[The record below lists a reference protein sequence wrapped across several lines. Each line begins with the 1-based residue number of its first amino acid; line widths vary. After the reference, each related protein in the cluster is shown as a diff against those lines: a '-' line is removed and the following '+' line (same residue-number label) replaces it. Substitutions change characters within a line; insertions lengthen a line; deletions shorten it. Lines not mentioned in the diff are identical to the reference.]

1 MSAYASPILFA
12 VLMWWF
18 LTGAI
23 LWLNHRPR
31 HTHAWSFGAMSL
43 ALLLAL
49 WGIAATAGAESEA
62 SAYGAFSAAL
72 VVWGWQEMAFYMGYV
87 AGPRRTPGPPSIR
100 GLARFGAAAATNLWH
115 EAAIVAGAAAIA
127 WLTAGAPN
135 RIALWTYLVLWGMN
149 LSARL
154 NLFLGVRN
162 LHAEFLP
169 EHLRYLGS
177 FFRRAPMNALFPVA
191 MLLATGFLLVLLH
204 PAVTESA
211 SAFKRSGHTMLATL
225 MALAILE
232 HGFLMLPLP
241 SAALWA
247 WGLPARRP
255 PDPDTG
261 PRPAGDIA

>member
-1 MSAYASPILFA
+1 MSDYAAPILYA
-12 VLMWWF
+12 VVIWWF

-31 HTHAWSFGAMSL
+31 RTHAWSFGATTL
-43 ALLLAL
+43 AAVVAL
-49 WGIAATAGAESEA
+49 WVVAWSATQESEA
-62 SAYGAFSAAL
+62 GAYAAFTAAL
-72 VVWGWQEMAFYMGYV
+72 IVWGWQEMAFYMGYL
-87 AGPRRTPGPPSIR
+87 AGPRRTPGLATDR

-115 EAAIVAGAAAIA
+115 EAAIILGFAAIA
-127 WLTAGAPN
+127 WLTAGCPN
-135 RIALWTYLVLWGMN
+135 RMALWTYLVLWGMN

-162 LHAEFLP
+162 LNAEFLP
-169 EHLRYLGS
+169 DHLRYLGS

-191 MLLATGFLLVLLH
+191 MILATGFLLVLLH

-211 SAFKRSGHTMLATL
+211 SAFKRSGHTMMATL

-241 SAALWA
+241 SAALWG

-255 PDPDTG
+255 GADAAP
-261 PRPAGDIA
+261 

>member
-1 MSAYASPILFA
+1 MSDYAAPIVYA
-12 VLMWWF
+12 VVIWWF

-31 HTHAWSFGAMSL
+31 RTHAWSFGATTV
-43 ALLLAL
+43 ALFGAL
-49 WGIAATAGAESEA
+49 WVIAWSTTQESEA
-62 SAYGAFSAAL
+62 GAYAAFTAAL
-72 VVWGWQEMAFYMGYV
+72 IVWGWQEMAFYMGYV
-87 AGPRRTPGPPSIR
+87 AGPRRTPGSATDR

-115 EAAIVAGAAAIA
+115 EAAIILGFAAIA
-127 WLTAGAPN
+127 WLTAGGPN
-135 RIALWTYLVLWGMN
+135 RMALWTYLVLWGMN

-191 MLLATGFLLVLLH
+191 MILATGFLLVLLH

-211 SAFKRSGHTMLATL
+211 SAFKRSGHTMMATL

-241 SAALWA
+241 SAALWG

-255 PDPDTG
+255 GADAAP
-261 PRPAGDIA
+261 

>member
-1 MSAYASPILFA
+1 MSDYAAPILYA
-12 VLMWWF
+12 VVIWWF

-31 HTHAWSFGAMSL
+31 RTHAWSFGATTV
-43 ALLLAL
+43 ALFGAL
-49 WGIAATAGAESEA
+49 WVIAWSATQESEA
-62 SAYGAFSAAL
+62 GAYAAFTAAL
-72 VVWGWQEMAFYMGYV
+72 IVWGWQEMAFYMGYV
-87 AGPRRTPGPPSIR
+87 AGPRRTPGLATDR

-115 EAAIVAGAAAIA
+115 EAAIILGFAAIF
-127 WLTAGAPN
+127 WLTAGGPN
-135 RIALWTYLVLWGMN
+135 RMALWTYLVLWGMN

-162 LHAEFLP
+162 LNAEFLP

-191 MLLATGFLLVLLH
+191 MILATGFLLVLLH

-211 SAFKRSGHTMLATL
+211 SAFKRSGHTMMATL

-241 SAALWA
+241 SAALWG

-255 PDPDTG
+255 GADAAP
-261 PRPAGDIA
+261 

>member
-1 MSAYASPILFA
+1 MSDYAAPILYA
-12 VLMWWF
+12 VVIWWF

-31 HTHAWSFGAMSL
+31 RTHAWSFGATTV
-43 ALLLAL
+43 ALFGAL
-49 WGIAATAGAESEA
+49 WVIGWSTSQESEA
-62 SAYGAFSAAL
+62 GAYAAFTAAL
-72 VVWGWQEMAFYMGYV
+72 IVWGWQEMAFYMGYV
-87 AGPRRTPGPPSIR
+87 TGPRRTPGSATDR

-115 EAAIVAGAAAIA
+115 EAAIILGFAAIA
-127 WLTAGAPN
+127 WLTAGGPN
-135 RIALWTYLVLWGMN
+135 RMALWTYLVLWGMN

-191 MLLATGFLLVLLH
+191 MILATGFLLVLLH
-204 PAVTESA
+204 PAVIESA
-211 SAFKRSGHTMLATL
+211 SAFKRSGHTMMATL

-241 SAALWA
+241 SAALWG

-255 PDPDTG
+255 GADTA
-261 PRPAGDIA
+261 P

>member
-1 MSAYASPILFA
+1 MSDYAAPILYA
-12 VLMWWF
+12 VVIWWF

-31 HTHAWSFGAMSL
+31 RTHAWSFGATTV
-43 ALLLAL
+43 ALIGAL
-49 WGIAATAGAESEA
+49 WVIAWSAAQESEA
-62 SAYGAFSAAL
+62 GAYAAFTAAL
-72 VVWGWQEMAFYMGYV
+72 IVWGWQEMAFYMGYV
-87 AGPRRTPGPPSIR
+87 AGPRRTPGVPTDR

-115 EAAIVAGAAAIA
+115 EAAIILGFAAIA
-127 WLTAGAPN
+127 WLTAGGPN
-135 RIALWTYLVLWGMN
+135 RMALWTYLVLWGMN

-191 MLLATGFLLVLLH
+191 MILATGFLLVLLH

-211 SAFKRSGHTMLATL
+211 SAFKRSGHTMMATL

-241 SAALWA
+241 SAALWG

-255 PDPDTG
+255 GADAAP
-261 PRPAGDIA
+261 

>member
-1 MSAYASPILFA
+1 MSDYAAPILYA
-12 VLMWWF
+12 VVIWWF

-31 HTHAWSFGAMSL
+31 RTHVWSFGATTVAL
-43 ALLLAL
+43 AGAL
-49 WGIAATAGAESEA
+49 WIISWSTSQESEA
-62 SAYGAFSAAL
+62 GAYAAFTAGL
-72 VVWGWQEMAFYMGYV
+72 IVWGWQEMAFYMGYV
-87 AGPRRTPGPPSIR
+87 AGPRRTPGSATDR

-115 EAAIVAGAAAIA
+115 EAAIILGFAAIA
-127 WLTAGAPN
+127 WLTAGGPN
-135 RIALWTYLVLWGMN
+135 RMALWTYLVLWGMN

-191 MLLATGFLLVLLH
+191 MILATGFLLVLLH
-204 PAVTESA
+204 PAVTEST
-211 SAFKRSGHTMLATL
+211 SAFKRSGHTMMATL

-241 SAALWA
+241 SAALWG

-255 PDPDTG
+255 GADAAP
-261 PRPAGDIA
+261 

>member
-1 MSAYASPILFA
+1 MSTYAAPILYA
-12 VLMWWF
+12 VVIWWF
-18 LTGAI
+18 LTGVI

-31 HTHAWSFGAMSL
+31 RTHAWSFAATSL
-43 ALLLAL
+43 ALLGAF
-49 WGIAATAGAESEA
+49 WAIARSAGAESEA
-62 SAYGAFSAAL
+62 GAYAAFTAAL
-72 VVWGWQEMAFYMGYV
+72 IVWGWQEMAFYMGYLT
-87 AGPRRTPGPPSIR
+87 GPRRTAETPAAQ

-115 EAAIVAGAAAIA
+115 EAAIILGAVAVAY
-127 WLTAGAPN
+127 LTAGSPN

-162 LHAEFLP
+162 HHTEFLP

-191 MLLATGFLLVLLH
+191 MILATGFLLVLLH

-211 SAFKRSGHTMLATL
+211 SAFKRAGHTMMATL

-241 SAALWA
+241 SAALWG
-247 WGLPARRP
+247 WGLSRRP
-255 PDPDTG
+255 AADDTRATA
-261 PRPAGDIA
+261 P

>member
-1 MSAYASPILFA
+1 MSDYAAPILYA
-12 VLMWWF
+12 VVMWYF

-31 HTHAWSFGAMSL
+31 RTHAWSFGAASL
-43 ALLLAL
+43 ALAAAL
-49 WGIAATAGAESEA
+49 WVVARSATQESEA
-62 SAYGAFSAAL
+62 GAYAAFTAAL
-72 VVWGWQEMAFYMGYV
+72 IVWGWQEMAFYMGYL
-87 AGPRRTPGPPSIR
+87 AGPRRTPGAPSAR

-115 EAAIVAGAAAIA
+115 EAAIILGALAIG
-127 WLTAGAPN
+127 WLTAGCPN
-135 RIALWTYLVLWGMN
+135 RVALWTYLVLWGMN

-162 LHAEFLP
+162 LNAEFLP
-169 EHLRYLGS
+169 EHLHYLGT

-191 MLLATGFLLVLLH
+191 MILATAFLLVLLH
-204 PAVTESA
+204 PAVAGSA
-211 SAFKRSGHTMLATL
+211 SAFERSGHTMMATL

-241 SAALWA
+241 SAALWG

-255 PDPDTG
+255 A
-261 PRPAGDIA
+261 AGGDGRAT

>member
-1 MSAYASPILFA
+1 MSDYAAPILYA
-12 VLMWWF
+12 VVIWWF

-31 HTHAWSFGAMSL
+31 RTHAWSFGATTV
-43 ALLLAL
+43 ALFGAL
-49 WGIAATAGAESEA
+49 WVIGWSTNQESEA
-62 SAYGAFSAAL
+62 GAYAAFTAAL
-72 VVWGWQEMAFYMGYV
+72 IVWGWQEMAFYMGYV
-87 AGPRRTPGPPSIR
+87 AGPRRTAGSATDR

-115 EAAIVAGAAAIA
+115 EAAIILGFAAIA
-127 WLTAGAPN
+127 WLTAGGPN
-135 RIALWTYLVLWGMN
+135 RMALWTYLVLWGMN

-177 FFRRAPMNALFPVA
+177 FFRRAPINALFPVA
-191 MLLATGFLLVLLH
+191 MILATGFLLVLLH

-211 SAFKRSGHTMLATL
+211 SAFKRSGHTMMATL

-241 SAALWA
+241 SAALWG

-255 PDPDTG
+255 GADAAP
-261 PRPAGDIA
+261 

>member
-1 MSAYASPILFA
+1 MSDYAAPILYA
-12 VLMWWF
+12 VVIWWF

-31 HTHAWSFGAMSL
+31 RTHAWSFGATTV
-43 ALLLAL
+43 ALFGAL
-49 WGIAATAGAESEA
+49 WVIAWSANQESEA
-62 SAYGAFSAAL
+62 GAYAAFTAAL
-72 VVWGWQEMAFYMGYV
+72 IVWGWQEMAFYMGYV
-87 AGPRRTPGPPSIR
+87 AGPRRTAGSATDR

-115 EAAIVAGAAAIA
+115 EAAIILGFAAIA
-127 WLTAGAPN
+127 WLTAGGPN
-135 RIALWTYLVLWGMN
+135 RMALWTYLVLWGMN

-191 MLLATGFLLVLLH
+191 MILATGFLLVLLH

-211 SAFKRSGHTMLATL
+211 SAFKRSGHTMMATL

-241 SAALWA
+241 SAALWG

-255 PDPDTG
+255 GADAAP
-261 PRPAGDIA
+261 

>member
-1 MSAYASPILFA
+1 MSDYAAPILYA
-12 VLMWWF
+12 VVIWWF

-31 HTHAWSFGAMSL
+31 RTHAWSFGATTV
-43 ALLLAL
+43 ALFGAL
-49 WGIAATAGAESEA
+49 WVIGWSTNQESEA
-62 SAYGAFSAAL
+62 GAYAAFTAAL
-72 VVWGWQEMAFYMGYV
+72 IVWGWQEMAFYMGYV
-87 AGPRRTPGPPSIR
+87 AGPRRTAGSATDR

-115 EAAIVAGAAAIA
+115 EAAIILGFAAIA
-127 WLTAGAPN
+127 WLTAGGPN
-135 RIALWTYLVLWGMN
+135 RMALWTYLVLWGMN

-191 MLLATGFLLVLLH
+191 MILATGFLLVLLH

-211 SAFKRSGHTMLATL
+211 SAFKRSGHTMMATL

-241 SAALWA
+241 SAALWG

-255 PDPDTG
+255 GADTA
-261 PRPAGDIA
+261 P

>member
-1 MSAYASPILFA
+1 MSDYAAPILYA
-12 VLMWWF
+12 VVIWWF

-31 HTHAWSFGAMSL
+31 RTHAWSFGATTL
-43 ALLLAL
+43 ALVIAL
-49 WGIAATAGAESEA
+49 WVVAWSASQESEA
-62 SAYGAFSAAL
+62 GAYAAFTAAL
-72 VVWGWQEMAFYMGYV
+72 IVWGWQEMAFYMGYL
-87 AGPRRTPGPPSIR
+87 AGPRRTPGSATDR

-115 EAAIVAGAAAIA
+115 EAAIILGFVAIA
-127 WLTAGAPN
+127 WLTAGSPN
-135 RIALWTYLVLWGMN
+135 RMALWTYLVLWGMN

-162 LHAEFLP
+162 LNAEFLP

-191 MLLATGFLLVLLH
+191 MILATGFLLVLLH

-211 SAFKRSGHTMLATL
+211 SAFKRSGHTMMATL

-241 SAALWA
+241 SAALWG

-255 PDPDTG
+255 GADAAP
-261 PRPAGDIA
+261 

>member
-1 MSAYASPILFA
+1 MSDYAAPILYA
-12 VLMWWF
+12 VVIWWF

-31 HTHAWSFGAMSL
+31 RTHAWSFGATTV
-43 ALLLAL
+43 ALISAL
-49 WGIAATAGAESEA
+49 WVIAWSATQESEA
-62 SAYGAFSAAL
+62 GAYAAFTAAL
-72 VVWGWQEMAFYMGYV
+72 IVWGWQEMAFYMGYV
-87 AGPRRTPGPPSIR
+87 AGPRRTPGASTDR

-115 EAAIVAGAAAIA
+115 EAAIILGFAAIF
-127 WLTAGAPN
+127 WLTAGSPN
-135 RIALWTYLVLWGMN
+135 RMALWTYLVLWGMN

-191 MLLATGFLLVLLH
+191 MILATGFLLLLLH

-211 SAFKRSGHTMLATL
+211 SAFKRSGHTMMATL

-241 SAALWA
+241 SAALWG

-255 PDPDTG
+255 GADAAP
-261 PRPAGDIA
+261 

>member
-1 MSAYASPILFA
+1 MSDYAAPILYA
-12 VLMWWF
+12 VVIWWF

-31 HTHAWSFGAMSL
+31 RTHAWSFGATTL
-43 ALLLAL
+43 ALAGAL
-49 WGIAATAGAESEA
+49 WVIAWSATQESEA
-62 SAYGAFSAAL
+62 GAYAAFTASL
-72 VVWGWQEMAFYMGYV
+72 IVWGWQEMAFYMGYV
-87 AGPRRTPGPPSIR
+87 AGPRRTPGAPTDR

-115 EAAIVAGAAAIA
+115 EAAIIIGALAIA
-127 WLTAGAPN
+127 WLTAGGPN
-135 RIALWTYLVLWGMN
+135 RMALWTYLVLWGMN

-162 LHAEFLP
+162 LNAEFLP

-191 MLLATGFLLVLLH
+191 MILATGFLLVLLH

-211 SAFKRSGHTMLATL
+211 SAFKRSGHTMMATL

-241 SAALWA
+241 SAALWG

-255 PDPDTG
+255 GADAAP
-261 PRPAGDIA
+261 

>member
-1 MSAYASPILFA
+1 MSDYAAPILYA
-12 VLMWWF
+12 VVIWWF

-31 HTHAWSFGAMSL
+31 RTHAWSFGATTL
-43 ALLLAL
+43 ALAIAL
-49 WGIAATAGAESEA
+49 WVVGWSATQESEA
-62 SAYGAFSAAL
+62 GAYAAFTAAL
-72 VVWGWQEMAFYMGYV
+72 IVWGWQEMAFYMGYL
-87 AGPRRTPGPPSIR
+87 AGPRRTPGVPTDR

-115 EAAIVAGAAAIA
+115 EAAIILGAVAIG
-127 WLTAGAPN
+127 WLTAGGPN
-135 RIALWTYLVLWGMN
+135 RMALWTYLVLWGMN

-191 MLLATGFLLVLLH
+191 MILATGFLLVLLH

-211 SAFKRSGHTMLATL
+211 SAFKRSGHTMMATL

-241 SAALWA
+241 SAALWG

-255 PDPDTG
+255 GADAAP
-261 PRPAGDIA
+261 

>member
-1 MSAYASPILFA
+1 MSDYAAPILYA
-12 VLMWWF
+12 VVIWWF

-31 HTHAWSFGAMSL
+31 RTHAWSFGATTL
-43 ALLLAL
+43 ALAVAL
-49 WGIAATAGAESEA
+49 WVIGWSATQESEA
-62 SAYGAFSAAL
+62 GAYAAFTAAL
-72 VVWGWQEMAFYMGYV
+72 IVWGWQEMAFYMGYL
-87 AGPRRTPGPPSIR
+87 AGPRRTPGVPTDR

-115 EAAIVAGAAAIA
+115 EAAIISGAAAIA
-127 WLTAGAPN
+127 WLTAGSPN
-135 RIALWTYLVLWGMN
+135 RMALWTYLVLWGMN

-162 LHAEFLP
+162 LNAEFLP

-191 MLLATGFLLVLLH
+191 MILATGFLLVLLH

-211 SAFKRSGHTMLATL
+211 SAFKRSGHTMMATL

-241 SAALWA
+241 SAALWG

-255 PDPDTG
+255 GADAAP
-261 PRPAGDIA
+261 

>member
-1 MSAYASPILFA
+1 MSDYAAPILYA
-12 VLMWWF
+12 VVIWWF

-31 HTHAWSFGAMSL
+31 RTHAWSFGATTL
-43 ALLLAL
+43 ALAGAL
-49 WGIAATAGAESEA
+49 WVIAWSATQESEA
-62 SAYGAFSAAL
+62 GAYAAFTAAL
-72 VVWGWQEMAFYMGYV
+72 IVWGWQEMAFYMGYL
-87 AGPRRTPGPPSIR
+87 AGPRRTPGLATDR

-115 EAAIVAGAAAIA
+115 EAAIILGFVAIA
-127 WLTAGAPN
+127 WLIAGGPN
-135 RIALWTYLVLWGMN
+135 RMALWTYLVLWGMN

-162 LHAEFLP
+162 LNAEFLP

-191 MLLATGFLLVLLH
+191 MILATGFLLVLLH

-211 SAFKRSGHTMLATL
+211 SAFKRSGHTMMATL

-241 SAALWA
+241 SAALWG

-255 PDPDTG
+255 GADAAP
-261 PRPAGDIA
+261 

>member
-1 MSAYASPILFA
+1 MSDYAAPILYA
-12 VLMWWF
+12 VVIWWF

-31 HTHAWSFGAMSL
+31 RTHAWSFGATTV
-43 ALLLAL
+43 ALFGAL
-49 WGIAATAGAESEA
+49 WVIAWSATQEREAGAYA
-62 SAYGAFSAAL
+62 AFTAAL
-72 VVWGWQEMAFYMGYV
+72 IVWGWQEMAFYMGYL
-87 AGPRRTPGPPSIR
+87 AGPRRTASLATDR

-115 EAAIVAGAAAIA
+115 EAAIILGFAAIA
-127 WLTAGAPN
+127 WLTAGGPN
-135 RIALWTYLVLWGMN
+135 RMALWTYLVLWGMN

-191 MLLATGFLLVLLH
+191 MILATGFLLVLLH

-211 SAFKRSGHTMLATL
+211 SAFKRSGHTMMATL

-241 SAALWA
+241 SAALWG

-255 PDPDTG
+255 GADAAP
-261 PRPAGDIA
+261 

>member
-1 MSAYASPILFA
+1 M
-12 VLMWWF
+12 
-18 LTGAI
+18 
-23 LWLNHRPR
+23 
-31 HTHAWSFGAMSL
+31 
-43 ALLLAL
+43 
-49 WGIAATAGAESEA
+49 
-62 SAYGAFSAAL
+62 
-72 VVWGWQEMAFYMGYV
+72 
-87 AGPRRTPGPPSIR
+87 
-100 GLARFGAAAATNLWH
+100 
-115 EAAIVAGAAAIA
+115 
-127 WLTAGAPN
+127 
-135 RIALWTYLVLWGMN
+135 ALWTYLVLWGMN

-191 MLLATGFLLVLLH
+191 MILATGFLLVLLH

-211 SAFKRSGHTMLATL
+211 SAFKRSGHTMMATL

-241 SAALWA
+241 SAALWG

-255 PDPDTG
+255 GADAAP
-261 PRPAGDIA
+261 

>member
-1 MSAYASPILFA
+1 MSDYAAPILYA
-12 VLMWWF
+12 VVIWWF

-31 HTHAWSFGAMSL
+31 RTHAWSFGATTV
-43 ALLLAL
+43 ALFGAL
-49 WGIAATAGAESEA
+49 WVIGWSTNQESEA
-62 SAYGAFSAAL
+62 GAYAAFTAAL
-72 VVWGWQEMAFYMGYV
+72 IVWGWQEMAFYMGYV
-87 AGPRRTPGPPSIR
+87 AGPRRTAGSATDR

-115 EAAIVAGAAAIA
+115 EAAIILGFAAIA
-127 WLTAGAPN
+127 WLTAGGPN
-135 RIALWTYLVLWGMN
+135 RMALWTYLVLWGMN

-177 FFRRAPMNALFPVA
+177 FFRRAPINALFPVA
-191 MLLATGFLLVLLH
+191 MILATGFLLVLLH

-211 SAFKRSGHTMLATL
+211 SAFKRSGHTMMATL

-241 SAALWA
+241 SAALWG

-255 PDPDTG
+255 GADTA
-261 PRPAGDIA
+261 P